1 MSVDF
6 SKVKGWADLE
16 EVLVN
21 NIPESDNSNEMLKAK
36 MNEFEN

>member
-6 SKVKGWADLE
+6 SKVKGWAYLE
-16 EVLVN
+16 EVFVN
-21 NIPESDNSNEMLKAK
+21 NIPKSGNSNDMLQAK